1 MNTRRFFLATALF
14 ALLGPGLAACA
25 TANGQTAPAADSAVQ
40 SAQSADTTKAALGV
54 RKPKHVSVAIMTAR
68 DMLSG
73 EAEQPADEVAIVTCG
88 PAIRALAQD
97 SDRASEVRQ
106 ALDRGIAIKA
116 CGVTVERMG
125 FDADRFID
133 GVEVVPNGFV
143 ELIRLQKQG
152 YLSIEL

>member
-40 SAQSADTTKAALGV
+40 SAQSADT
-54 RKPKHVSVAIMTAR
+54 
-68 DMLSG
+68 
-73 EAEQPADEVAIVTCG
+73 TCG